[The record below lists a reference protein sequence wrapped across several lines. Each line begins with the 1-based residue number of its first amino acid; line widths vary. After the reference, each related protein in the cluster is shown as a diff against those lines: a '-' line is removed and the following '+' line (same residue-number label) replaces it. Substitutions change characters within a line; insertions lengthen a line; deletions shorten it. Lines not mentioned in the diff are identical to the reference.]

1 MHNPNP
7 VKGYERKGAR
17 TMTRKRRISD
27 IIVYSGLVLA
37 GLICIFPLLMALMN
51 SFKSNRELLTNVMS
65 LPTRIHFDNYIRTF
79 HKMKYFRSL
88 SNTTM
93 LAGVSVSIMILFSAL
108 AGWKLSRTKTRLS
121 NFIFSLFV
129 FSMLIP
135 FSSIMIPLY
144 RVVANLNIKNSLL
157 GLSMVY
163 VGLGVS
169 MAIFLYHGFV
179 KSIPYELE
187 ESASIDGCGNLETFF
202 YIVLPL
208 LKPITATICI
218 TNVLW
223 IWNDFLLPLIVV
235 SKSEKYT
242 LLLSTNTLFGQY
254 SSDWT
259 AILSALILA
268 AFPVIIFYSIF
279 QKQILKGIAD
289 GAVKG

>member
-1 MHNPNP
+1 M
-7 VKGYERKGAR
+7 Y
-17 TMTRKRRISD
+17 T
-27 IIVYSGLVLA
+27 L
-37 GLICIFPLLMALMN
+37 FPLLMALMN
-51 SFKSNRELLTNVMS
+51 SFKTNGQLLTNVIS
-65 LPTRIHFDNYIRTF
+65 LPDRIHFENYIRTF
-79 HKMKYFRSL
+79 EKMKYLRSL
-88 SNTTM
+88 GNTVL
-93 LAGVSVSIMILFSAL
+93 LASVSVSLMILFSAL

-121 NFIFSLFV
+121 KIIFSLFV

-144 RVVANLNIKNSLL
+144 KVTLTLHLKNSLL
-157 GLSMVY
+157 GLSLVY
-163 VGLGVS
+163 AGLGVS

-179 KSIPYELE
+179 KGIPMELE
-187 ESASIDGCGNLETFF
+187 EAAGIDGSSSIQTFF
-202 YIVLPL
+202 YVIMPL
-208 LKPITATICI
+208 LKPITTTICI

-223 IWNDFLLPLIVV
+223 VWNDFLLPLIVL
-235 SKSEKYT
+235 SSNKKYT

-268 AFPVIIFYSIF
+268 AIPVIGFYALF

>member
-1 MHNPNP
+1 M
-7 VKGYERKGAR
+7 RKKQTIQNVIA
-17 TMTRKRRISD
+17 
-27 IIVYSGLVLA
+27 YSFLIVLA
-37 GLICIFPLLMALMN
+37 FFWLFPLLMALIN
-51 SFKSNRELLTNVMS
+51 SFKTNGELLTNVMA
-65 LPTRIHFDNYIRTF
+65 LPTSLHFENYKRTIE
-79 HKMKYFRSL
+79 KMHYLRSFGNTVLLAAL
-88 SNTTM
+88 SVTM
-93 LAGVSVSIMILFSAL
+93 MIFFSAL
-108 AGWKLSRTKTRLS
+108 AGWRLCRTKTRLS
-121 NFIFSLFV
+121 AIIFSLFV

-144 RVVANLNIKNSLL
+144 KVILTLKIKNSLI
-157 GLSMVY
+157 GLSFVFAGM
-163 VGLGVS
+163 GVS

-179 KSIPYELE
+179 KGIPVELE
-187 ESASIDGCGNLETFF
+187 EAAAIDGGSKMKIFF
-202 YIVLPL
+202 SVVLPL

-223 IWNDFLLPLIVV
+223 VWNDFLLPLIVI
-235 SKSEKYT
+235 SDNKKYT

-268 AFPVIIFYSIF
+268 AIPVILFYAVF